1 MASAKF
7 LEEALS
13 TDVDETAVSA
23 LVGSLENQLV
33 TNSSTVLSQP
43 SSSYVSVNQNHVNNS
58 AISNGGTLVTQ
69 KHIANGSSDGMNNI
83 VLHSSADLSQKNIPQ
98 GVVTIG
104 KPINQVIGGAP
115 HPAMVGNSSTILPAG
130 NVQLI
135 NVNALRQ
142 GTPPQ
147 QPGQKAPAPRL
158 IIPQQ
163 LVGGRP
169 TQNLTL
175 QALQGLQGGQ
185 GHLLLKTENGQY
197 QLLKVGP
204 PPPGSTISGTTTIPA
219 NNAAFRLQTI
229 PGQGTVTNSVPPAL
243 TPTSVPAAPQTM
255 IQQQQTQPQQQTHV
269 VTSTPPQQ
277 QQPQQAQA
285 PRGNLDTVKEK
296 CRKFL
301 SNLLELSSR
310 EPKAVERN
318 VRTLIQELVDA
329 KKSLPLLRQSMVT
342 KELSIDGI
350 RPPPPNLVF
359 TQQQQQQ
366 PTPSQQQQQPP
377 PQQMQTTII
386 RQPNIIPPPLS
397 QPMRIITPSPIVSS
411 NSNLNVVR
419 NIIPS
424 SSPSPQQIPQ
434 QRLITPVRGKAAQ
447 QLQQQQQIQGSN
459 PPSGPVIN
467 NTAPSPRLVSPRPPR
482 TPLLKN
488 TPSVPVTPNNKA
500 ANSSTM
506 QTLAHRLTA
515 PKGAA
520 AKAAAATTPVVSAP
534 QATVSSPA
542 VGSPT
547 PKGRGG
553 AGARSQNSQSVSAA
567 NSLNSSSGVASTMS
581 AGPTRTFTSKDTK
594 KSSAST
600 FSSPSSSSFVGDDDI
615 NDVAAMG
622 GVNLAEETQR
632 ILGSTEMIGTQ
643 IRSCKDEIFL
653 HSQPLLAKISLIAAQ
668 YNLDEPSSEIVSL
681 VSHATQ
687 SRLSS
692 LTEKLSICAEHRS
705 DQQYKALPGYSLQA
719 DARGQLKFLESLD
732 RIEARRREEQEREML
747 LRAAKSRSKSEDPE
761 QVKLKAKAKE
771 MQRAE
776 MEELRQKAA
785 DLTALQAIGPRK
797 KPKLENADGPSQT
810 SNGLNSNSILSSR
823 PQLPLKPRVKRI
835 TMKDCIFLL
844 EREREYCKSELLYK
858 AYLK

>member
-1 MASAKF
+1 
-7 LEEALS
+7 
-13 TDVDETAVSA
+13 
-23 LVGSLENQLV
+23 
-33 TNSSTVLSQP
+33 
-43 SSSYVSVNQNHVNNS
+43 
-58 AISNGGTLVTQ
+58 
-69 KHIANGSSDGMNNI
+69 
-83 VLHSSADLSQKNIPQ
+83 
-98 GVVTIG
+98 
-104 KPINQVIGGAP
+104 
-115 HPAMVGNSSTILPAG
+115 MVGNSSTILPAG

-329 KKSLPLLRQSMVT
+329 KVEPEQFCERLEKLLNASPQPCLIGFLKKSLPLLRQSMVT

-359 TQQQQQQ
+359 TQQQQQ

-377 PQQMQTTII
+377 PQQVT
-386 RQPNIIPPPLS
+386 
-397 QPMRIITPSPIVSS
+397 
-411 NSNLNVVR
+411 
-419 NIIPS
+419 
-424 SSPSPQQIPQ
+424 
-434 QRLITPVRGKAAQ
+434 
-447 QLQQQQQIQGSN
+447 
-459 PPSGPVIN
+459 
-467 NTAPSPRLVSPRPPR
+467 
-482 TPLLKN
+482 
-488 TPSVPVTPNNKA
+488 SVPVTPNNKA